1 MKGTAI
7 CTRVAGY
14 LSGRPLFIEPHAL
27 KGQLDAMAPRLGLSA
42 EAEGAEEGDIA
53 RMQRVARHQRL
64 ATILEAEPIPVADGM
79 GEYALT
85 ADGIAVIPIIG
96 TLVGRFDWLAAWC
109 GFCSYDGLKATIQEA
124 ARDERVK
131 AILLDVDSPGG
142 EAAGMLDVADAVR
155 AAAAA
160 KPVWAHANPLAASA
174 AYGIAAGAQRLCLP
188 RLGAVGSIGVVAI
201 HVDQSGADAEYGL
214 KFTALYSGARKV
226 DGWGHAPLSREA
238 KARFQ
243 EQLDE
248 ARLKFATAVGEF
260 RGLSAEAVMDTE
272 AGVYDDTAAV
282 EAGLADAVEPFEAT
296 LAALTERVRSGGSSL
311 RGAPARSLAT
321 TEKDRMATKTAPAKT
336 SAETPETTADDEQA
350 TAPAAAAQDT
360 DEDEEDPKDKPK
372 AKPKGKK
379 SEPMDDE
386 EEPKAAKTISLEAA
400 AEIADIVTQ
409 ANTMWPGL
417 KANASQMIKSGQSP
431 EQIRKS
437 LWDKAA
443 KSEIPISSHVM
454 PDAATTADGGWGTA
468 VAKVNGRK

>member
-42 EAEGAEEGDIA
+42 ETEGAEEGDIA
-53 RMQRVARHQRL
+53 RMQRAARHQRL

-109 GFCSYDGLKATIQEA
+109 GFCSYDGLKATILEA

-155 AAAAA
+155 AAAAI

-248 ARLKFATAVGEF
+248 ARLKFATAVGEL
-260 RGLSAEAVMDTE
+260 RGLSAETVMDTE

-282 EAGLADAVEPFEAT
+282 AAGLADAVEPFEAT

-321 TEKDRMATKTAPAKT
+321 TERKPMAKQTAPAKT
-336 SAETPETTADDEQA
+336 SAETPETTTDDE
-350 TAPAAAAQDT
+350 PAAAVTAEAPEND
-360 DEDEEDPKDKPK
+360 DEEGKPK
-372 AKPKGKK
+372 ARPKGKK
-379 SEPMDDE
+379 SEPADDE
-386 EEPKAAKTISLEAA
+386 DPKDEGKGARAGTISIEAA
-400 AEIADIVTQ
+400 AEISDIVTQ

-417 KANASQMIKSGQSP
+417 KANASQLIKSGQSP

-454 PDAATTADGGWGTA
+454 PDANATGAGWDKA
-468 VAKVNGRK
+468 IARVNGQ